1 MKHISSHEDRPIPE
15 IIETLYDIKGEVTTD
30 NDEKIYSKKLNNK
43 YFIRTFNNVPL
54 DPFGP
59 EARRQIWNRT
69 ELKSVSKSTFE
80 NYNTYLSTRNR
91 LYLTK
96 ANRSYINA

>member
-1 MKHISSHEDRPIPE
+1 MKHIASHEDKPLPE
-15 IIETLYDIKGEVTTD
+15 INETLYNVNGDITTD
-30 NDEKIYSKKLNNK
+30 SKEKIYAKTLNNK
-43 YFIRTFNNVPL
+43 FYIRILNNVPL

-80 NYNTYLSTRNR
+80 NYNTYLSTKNR
-91 LYLTK
+91 LYFTR